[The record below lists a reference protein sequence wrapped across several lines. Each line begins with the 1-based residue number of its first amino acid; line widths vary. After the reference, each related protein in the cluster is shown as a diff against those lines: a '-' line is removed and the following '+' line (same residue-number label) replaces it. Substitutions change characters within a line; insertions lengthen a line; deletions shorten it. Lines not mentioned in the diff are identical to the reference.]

1 MSQEN
6 MEIVRRVYEAGDL
19 GSALRDAHPDF
30 EFTFKAGPN
39 AGTHRGREEAQAL
52 LSDLSP
58 LPGETLERANRTRL
72 SHRLTRRPGPG
83 TREPRNFSR
92 LTAREQ
98 A

>member
-39 AGTHRGREEAQAL
+39 AGTHQGREEAQAL

-58 LPGETLERANRTRL
+58 CRERRSSVRIALALATD
-72 SHRLTRRPGPG
+72 
-83 TREPRNFSR
+83 
-92 LTAREQ
+92 
-98 A
+98 